1 MPTTITNEDLAKH
14 ASRSDCWVAI
24 LGQVYDVT
32 AFLDE
37 HPGGADILLKFA
49 GKDAT
54 KAFSSMHPPTFLNQ
68 LPPSML
74 KGPLEG
80 WQPPEPVA
88 KRQVEVPPL
97 DQLLNTRDFEAV
109 AEKAME
115 PQGWTYYS
123 TGSED
128 ERTFREN
135 ETAYSRWWFR
145 PRVLIDVSRV
155 DTTTTILGQGASFPF
170 FLSASAMAGMAHP
183 DAEVALARAC
193 RTAGVPQMVPTLSSR
208 TLEDI
213 AAARS
218 GGQAQFL
225 QLYVNPDRRKAFDM
239 LRRAEDLGFSGV
251 FLTVDT
257 PFTGRRERDLRN
269 KFLSGQSVIKSLG
282 TFSDPSLTWDF
293 VDELAAR
300 TRMPVVLKG
309 IQRGEDAATT
319 QQHPVKGVLISNHG
333 GRQLDGARPTLEV
346 LAEVRA
352 ALGPHSEL
360 EVYVDGGVRRGSD
373 IVKALALGAKAVG
386 AARPVIYGLAG
397 YGEAGA
403 ARVLEILQ
411 DEFRLSMA
419 LNGAT
424 AVADIT
430 RDLVVRKPAGY

>member
-1 MPTTITNEDLAKH
+1 M
-14 ASRSDCWVAI
+14 
-24 LGQVYDVT
+24 
-32 AFLDE
+32 
-37 HPGGADILLKFA
+37 
-49 GKDAT
+49 
-54 KAFSSMHPPTFLNQ
+54 
-68 LPPSML
+68 
-74 KGPLEG
+74 
-80 WQPPEPVA
+80 
-88 KRQVEVPPL
+88 
-97 DQLLNTRDFEAV
+97 LNTRDFEAV

-135 ETAYSRWWFR
+135 ETAYSQWWFR
-145 PRVLIDVSRV
+145 PRVLVDVSHV
-155 DTTTTILGQGASFPF
+155 DASTTILGQKASFPF
-170 FLSASAMAGMAHP
+170 FLSASAMAGMAHA
-183 DAEVALARAC
+183 DAEVALAHAC
-193 RTAGVPQMVPTLSSR
+193 HAAGVPQMVPTLSSR

-213 AAARS
+213 AAARAD
-218 GGQAQFL
+218 GQAQFL
-225 QLYVNPDRRKAFDM
+225 QLYVNPDHRKALDM
-239 LRRAEDLGFSGV
+239 LKRAEDLGFTGV

-293 VDELAAR
+293 VDWLAEQ
-300 TRMPVVLKG
+300 TTMPLVLKG
-309 IQRGEDAATT
+309 VQRGEDAATAL
-319 QQHPVKGVLISNHG
+319 QHPVKGILISNHG

-352 ALGPHSEL
+352 AIGPHSEL

-397 YGEAGA
+397 YGEVGA
-403 ARVLEILQ
+403 ARVLELFKE
-411 DEFRLSMA
+411 EFRLSMA
-419 LNGAT
+419 LNGAPT
-424 AVADIT
+424 VAEIT